1 MASYIPG
8 SGIQSSGY
16 VTGSTGSF
24 SGQSDQSSGIAQAG
38 KEQVKRLSGI
48 TKDRVYHQVDGKK
61 EQLVKSLHGIVGT
74 LESMGKDKNLGA
86 AQPLVDNALQVI
98 HRVSDRL
105 ENGSTEDLVRD
116 AQTQIRQRPGV
127 FIAGCVALGFF
138 AGRFLK
144 I

>member
-1 MASYIPG
+1 MASVIPG
-8 SGIQSSGY
+8 SGLQSSGF
-16 VTGSTGSF
+16 VTSSNGSF
-24 SGQSDQSSGIAQAG
+24 SGQSDQASGIAQAG
-38 KEQVKRLSGI
+38 KEQVKRLGGI
-48 TKDRVYHQVDGKK
+48 TKDKVYHQVDGKK

-74 LESMGKDKNLGA
+74 LESMGKDGNLGA
-86 AQPLVDNALQVI
+86 AQPLLDNALQVI

-127 FIAGCVALGFF
+127 FIAGCVALGFL

>member
-1 MASYIPG
+1 MATYIPG
-8 SGIQSSGY
+8 SGIQSASY
-16 VTGSTGSF
+16 AGSTGGNF
-24 SGQSDQSSGIAQAG
+24 SGQSAQAEGIAQAG
-38 KEQVKRLSGI
+38 KEQVRRLGGI
-48 TKDRVYHQVDGKK
+48 TKDKVYHQVDGKK
-61 EQLVKSLHGIVGT
+61 EQLVKSLQGIVGT
-74 LESMGKDKNLGA
+74 LESMGKGGNLGP
-86 AQPLVDNALQVI
+86 AQPLLDNALGVI

-127 FIAGCVALGFF
+127 FIAGCVALGFL

>member
-1 MASYIPG
+1 MASFIPG

-16 VTGSTGSF
+16 MTGSSGSF
-24 SGQSDQSSGIAQAG
+24 SGQGDDSPGIAQAG
-38 KEQVKRLSGI
+38 KEQVKRLGGI
-48 TKDRVYHQVDGKK
+48 TKDKIYHQVDGKK
-61 EQLVKSLHGIVGT
+61 EQLVQSLHGIVGT
-74 LESMGKDKNLGA
+74 LESMGKDGNLGP
-86 AQPLVDNALQVI
+86 AQPLLDNALQVI

-105 ENGSTEDLVRD
+105 ENGSTEELVRH

-127 FIAGCVALGFF
+127 FLAGCVALGFL